1 MMSRDSTR
9 PTYHIGG
16 VAALAAV
23 HPQTLRLY
31 EREGLLKPSRS
42 LGKTRLYSEHDVE
55 RVKLIVHLTRDQ
67 GINLAGVAKI
77 LELEDHVQEVASE
90 IRRWLREW
98 HERMTRELAS
108 RHERLDAELPPARS
122 PIAVPVRRG

>member
-1 MMSRDSTR
+1 MSGDSTR

-42 LGKTRLYSEHDVE
+42 LGKTRLYSERDVE
-55 RVKLIVHLTRDQ
+55 RVKLIVHLTRDE

-90 IRRWLREW
+90 IQRWMHEW
-98 HERMTRELAS
+98 HERMTRELAN
-108 RHERLDAELPPARS
+108 RHERLDAVSRPTERA
-122 PIAVPVRRG
+122 IAVPVRRG

>member
-1 MMSRDSTR
+1 MSGDSTR

-55 RVKLIVHLTRDQ
+55 RVKLIVHLTRDE

-77 LELEDHVQEVASE
+77 LELEDHIQEVASE
-90 IRRWLREW
+90 IQRWMNQW

-108 RHERLDAELPPARS
+108 RHERLDAESPPTGHA
-122 PIAVPVRRG
+122 IAVAIRRG

>member
-1 MMSRDSTR
+1 LTSEDSTR
-9 PTYHIGG
+9 PIYHIGA

-31 EREGLLKPSRS
+31 EREGLLNPSRS
-42 LGKTRLYSEHDVE
+42 SGKTRLYSERDVE
-55 RVKLIVHLTRDQ
+55 RVKLIVHLTRDE

-77 LELEDHVQEVASE
+77 LELQDHVQEVASV
-90 IRRWLREW
+90 IQGWMHEW
-98 HERMTRELAS
+98 HERMTRELAG
-108 RHERLDAELPPARS
+108 RNERLDAEAPPARR

>member
-1 MMSRDSTR
+1 MSEDATR
-9 PTYHIGG
+9 PTYHIGA

-42 LGKTRLYSEHDVE
+42 SGKTRLYSERDVE
-55 RVKLIVHLTRDQ
+55 RVRLIVHLTRDE

-77 LELEDHVQEVASE
+77 LELQDHVRDVASV
-90 IRRWLREW
+90 IQGWMQEW
-98 HERMTRELAS
+98 HERMTRELAR
-108 RHERLDAELPPARS
+108 RHERLDAESPPAKRA
-122 PIAVPVRRG
+122 IPVSIRRG